1 MIEAPFRRSAEP
13 AFHRTTCSAAVAT
26 RSVRLCGAEPV
37 KYGFAEGQ
45 FKPSANGRD
54 GRTDS
59 PDPDAEAKT

>member
-26 RSVRLCGAEPV
+26 RPVRRCGAEQA
-37 KYGFAEGQ
+37 KYGLAKGQ

-54 GRTDS
+54 GRTGWPDS
-59 PDPDAEAKT
+59 HAEGKT